1 MEVGGIGLVEGRL
14 GGALGKAWAIFDR
27 AVDGLAI
34 LAGAILVFI
43 NLAVCYGV
51 AMRYFLARPPIW
63 VLQTTEYAL
72 LWIVFLA
79 ATWLLREKGHVSVDI
94 LYSRL
99 GPGTRRRLDAATYS
113 AAGVAC
119 AGVLV
124 LSALYL
130 VDCVRNDVADV
141 RAVTVPKWTVF
152 AVIPLGSL
160 FLTLQLFRS
169 AWERARPAPGERA
182 DR

>member
-1 MEVGGIGLVEGRL
+1 MTPTQHAFAIVISLVS
-14 GGALGKAWAIFDR
+14 
-27 AVDGLAI
+27 
-34 LAGAILVFI
+34 LVVI
-43 NLAVCYGV
+43 VELV
-51 AMRYFLARPPIW
+51 RRRKLRE
-63 VLQTTEYAL
+63 EYAL